1 MGDLKTLNNKRKWLP
16 NLKWVAL
23 LMILAANQ
31 NCFSQNYNFL
41 HYSIENGLA
50 QSQVLKIYQD
60 NSGYLWLGTRSGVSR
75 FNGTDFETFS
85 KVNGVIGNEV
95 YSICQ
100 AKDRIL
106 FRSDGGISALYL
118 NKIQNYPIKRGRYR
132 NMTND
137 LIIDGKGM
145 IWFINNGQLC
155 EFEKGGSHPV
165 SITPDAKTDFIQSIS
180 TDRNGLLYV
189 AVYKKGIYCLSG
201 NRWINIA
208 PFNGAYKDLFV
219 SKILFDNSNLDK
231 AYLLT
236 SKALFVLM
244 NGVISPYRNP
254 LLDTMKR
261 ALTSI
266 GLDKR
271 GDLWVGT
278 DKGVCYLNKTD
289 PIYFTSGNGFTNSTI
304 NDIFRD
310 DQDNMWLATDDD
322 GFYQFRGFTFSGF
335 EKINGDPISAVM
347 NIKGDEQ
354 NTLWFASF
362 GDGLIKYSN
371 NHLQRVVLPSDNPL
385 TRNVTS
391 LAYKKNNPMLIG
403 TLGGGL
409 WSFEH
414 NRFLLAGKGQKLP
427 QYINSVIYDSDN
439 TIWISAQ
446 WGCFYLKD
454 GKSNGIKG
462 INSSVLNTLE
472 IGADSILACTFN
484 NIILIKD
491 YAVDPNFK
499 FNPFSNSTILCSMKY
514 KNIILF
520 GSFGDGLFMIDLAK
534 RKVRKYTTLDGLN
547 SNDVYSL
554 TAGADG
560 MIYAGTGRGMARFNV
575 DTNGFEIHFRNDIV
589 PDPIL
594 EYNQDA
600 ILNYGNKIWAGTS
613 RGISV
618 FNADDPYTRDINQ
631 KRPIINIE
639 SVKFIDQET
648 GKETSFDPVPV
659 NLLTKYSHKHISIT
673 FKGIFYQD
681 PDNILYQY
689 RLKGMDS
696 LFSLPTKSGHVEY
709 IALEPGK
716 YSFEVKAITSSG
728 INSITKRVLIEI
740 KPAFYQTVFF
750 NIIAFALVIA
760 IVAIVQF
767 VLQRRKNKQRQLLE
781 SVKRDEQIKVR
792 RYTAEDF
799 HDDIGNKLTRI
810 LMLANVLERKTKEQN
825 EEKELIR
832 LIKENANTLYNG
844 AKDILWA
851 LDPQSDNL
859 FSILI
864 YIKNFAIDAF
874 SNLDKT
880 LIFADPDPKYKDLVL
895 PLEYSRNISMI
906 FKELLYNV
914 LKHANA
920 ETITL
925 TVYENAEF
933 IVIKLVDDGAG
944 FEQDQQS
951 SGRGLKNIRNRARRI
966 NGTIYI
972 ASEAGKGSE
981 ITLMLDRKQLFN
993 ITSIN

>member
-1 MGDLKTLNNKRKWLP
+1 MSDLKTLDVKRKWLS
-16 NLKWVAL
+16 NLKWFGI

-31 NCFSQNYNFL
+31 DCFSQNFNFSHYN
-41 HYSIENGLA
+41 IENGLA

-85 KVNGVIGNEV
+85 KVNGMIGNAI

-100 AKDRIL
+100 AKDQIL
-106 FRSDGGISALYL
+106 FRSDGGISALSM
-118 NKIQNYPIKRGRYR
+118 NKIQNYIIRRGRYR
-132 NMTND
+132 NLTND
-137 LIIDGKGM
+137 LIIDGKGR
-145 IWFINNGQLC
+145 IWFINNAQLYR
-155 EFEKGGSHPV
+155 FEKDGSHPV
-165 SITPDAKTDFIQSIS
+165 SITPDPKTDFIQSIS
-180 TDRNGLLYV
+180 TDRNGLLFIS
-189 AVYKKGIYCLSG
+189 VYKKGIYCLSG
-201 NRWINIA
+201 DRWIKIA
-208 PFNGAYKDLFV
+208 PFEEAYKDLFV
-219 SKILFDNSNLDK
+219 LKLLFDNSNLAK

-244 NGVISPYRNP
+244 DGVISPYRNL

-261 ALTSI
+261 TLTSI
-266 GLDKR
+266 GQDKQ

-278 DKGVCYLNKTD
+278 DRGVCYLSKNN
-289 PIYFTSGNGFTNSTI
+289 PIYFTNSNGFTNSTI

-322 GFYQFRGFTFSGF
+322 GFYQFQGFTFSGVD
-335 EKINGDPISAVM
+335 KINGDPISAVM

-354 NTLWFASF
+354 NTLWFATF

-371 NHLQRVVLPSDNPL
+371 NHLERIVLPSDNPL

-391 LAYKKNNPMLIG
+391 LAYKMNNPMLIG

-427 QYINSVIYDSDN
+427 QYVNSVIYDSNN
-439 TIWISAQ
+439 TVWISARG
-446 WGCFYLKD
+446 GCFYLKD
-454 GKSNGIKG
+454 GKCNFIKG

-472 IGADSILACTFN
+472 IGADSVLACTFN
-484 NIILIKD
+484 NIMLIKD
-491 YAVDPNFK
+491 YAVDSNFK
-499 FNPFSNSTILCSMKY
+499 FNPFSNSSILCSMKY

-554 TAGADG
+554 TASADG
-560 MIYAGTGRGMARFNV
+560 MIYAGTGRGMARFKV
-575 DTNGFEIHFRNDIV
+575 DTNTFEIHFRNDIV

-600 ILNYGNKIWAGTS
+600 IVNYGNKIWAGTS
-613 RGISV
+613 KGITV

-639 SVKFIDQET
+639 SVKIIDQET
-648 GKETSFDPVPV
+648 GKETSFDPAPE
-659 NLLTKYSHKHISIT
+659 NLLTNYSHKHISIS

-689 RLKGMDS
+689 RLKGIDS
-696 LFSLPTKSGHVEY
+696 LFSLPTKSGRVEY
-709 IALEPGK
+709 IALQPGK
-716 YSFEVKAITSSG
+716 YTFEVKAITSNG
-728 INSITKRVLIEI
+728 VNSITKRVLIEI

-750 NIIAFALVIA
+750 NIIAFALVIS
-760 IVAIVQF
+760 IVGIAQF
-767 VLQRRKNKQRQLLE
+767 VMQRKRNKQRQLLE
-781 SVKRDEQIKVR
+781 TVKRDEQIKVR

-810 LMLANVLERKTKEQN
+810 LMLANVLDRKTKGQN

-832 LIKENANTLYNG
+832 QIKENADTLYNG

-859 FSILI
+859 YSILI

-880 LIFADPDPKYKDLVL
+880 LIFTDPDPKYKDLVL

-933 IVIKLVDDGAG
+933 IVIKLADDGAG

-951 SGRGLKNIRNRARRI
+951 SGRGLNNIRNRAKRI

-972 ASEAGKGSE
+972 TSEAGKGSE
-981 ITLMLDRKQLFN
+981 ITLMLDRKHLFS